1 MMLLPLVVVT
11 VRFCEIVP
19 AAASL
24 VGGTEECGRRRLG
37 PIASAACT
45 ARSQL
50 VMMATSAP
58 MMVSIDLLE
67 AVEEVLPSIE
77 SMALR
82 SRT

>member
-1 MMLLPLVVVT
+1 MMLLPLAVVT

-24 VGGTEECGRRRLG
+24 VGVEECGRRRLG
-37 PIASAACT
+37 PSASAACT